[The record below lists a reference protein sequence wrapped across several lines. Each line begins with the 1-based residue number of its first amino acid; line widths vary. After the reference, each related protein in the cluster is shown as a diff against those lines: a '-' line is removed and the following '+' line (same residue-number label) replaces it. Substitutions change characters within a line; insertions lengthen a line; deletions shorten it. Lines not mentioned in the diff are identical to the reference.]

1 VQADPMD
8 RELQRSLG
16 MRKLWLVLVPAAG
29 CVGTAPGGP
38 GSEPNPSVDGGIDG
52 QPVQVDCDAIFDRP
66 GLGQTFYEDNPT
78 YIDERE
84 LPEWIV
90 STPGDVGIDGEALE
104 VGAAELAQ
112 SPALLSLLVV
122 RDGAL
127 VFERYYHGS
136 DASHS
141 NNIHSASKS
150 ILTTLLGIAL
160 ADGTIASLDAPLAN
174 YLPDYIAAGSD
185 KAAITLRHVATMSSG
200 LEWTEDDT
208 EYSIESSDDW
218 VGAILEQ
225 PMTGTPGDFNYSS
238 GMSHV
243 LSAVLTRAT
252 GTSTCTYAHD
262 KLLGPLGITAE
273 HWGRD
278 PSGVFSGG
286 YNLYMTARELA
297 RFGLLFLRDGEWEGR
312 QLVPRSWVQEAI
324 QPQLPAEDGYDYGYY
339 WWLLGGSPEDVAIA
353 WGFGGQFVYL
363 VPSLD
368 LMVVM
373 TADTASDHEELD
385 GETFLYDHLLP
396 AVQ

>member
-1 VQADPMD
+1 MD
-8 RELQRSLG
+8 E
-16 MRKLWLVLVPAAG
+16 
-29 CVGTAPGGP
+29 
-38 GSEPNPSVDGGIDG
+38 
-52 QPVQVDCDAIFDRP
+52 QPVQADCDAISERP
-66 GLGQTFYEDNPT
+66 GGGQTFYEDNPT
-78 YIDERE
+78 YIDEGA
-84 LPEWIV
+84 PPDWMV
-90 STPGDVGIDGEALE
+90 STPGDVGIDDEALE

-122 RDGAL
+122 RNDAL
-127 VFERYYHGS
+127 VFERYYNGS

-150 ILTTLLGIAL
+150 ILSALLGIAL
-160 ADGTIASLDAPLAN
+160 ADGAIASLDAPLAD
-174 YLPDYIAAGSD
+174 YLPEYIETGSD
-185 KAAITLRHVATMSSG
+185 KAAITLRHVVTMSGG

-208 EYSIESSDDW
+208 ESSVIESSDDW

-225 PMTGTPGDFNYSS
+225 PLTGTPGVDFNYSS

-252 GTSTCTYAHD
+252 ETSTCSYAHE
-262 KLLGPLGITAE
+262 KLLAPLGIAAE

-278 PSGVFSGG
+278 PNGVFSGG
-286 YNLYMTARELA
+286 YNLYMTPRELA
-297 RFGLLFLRDGEWEGR
+297 RFGLLFLRDGEWEGN
-312 QLVPRSWVQEAI
+312 QLVPSSWVQESI
-324 QPQLPAEDGYDYGYY
+324 QPQLPAEDGYDYGYF
-339 WWLLGGSPEDVAIA
+339 WWLLSGSPQDVAIA

-363 VPSLD
+363 VPALD

-373 TADTASDHEELD
+373 TADTASDHAELD

>member
-1 VQADPMD
+1 
-8 RELQRSLG
+8 
-16 MRKLWLVLVPAAG
+16 MRRLWLALLPATA
-29 CVGTAPGGP
+29 CVGTGDPGP
-38 GSEPNPSVDGGIDG
+38 DGGIDG

-66 GLGQTFYEDNPT
+66 GAGQTFYEDNPT
-78 YIDERE
+78 YTDERE
-84 LPEWIV
+84 LRGWSV
-90 STPGDVGIDGEALE
+90 STPGDVGIDREALE
-104 VGAAELAQ
+104 VGAAELAR
-112 SPALLSLLVV
+112 SPGLLSLLVV
-122 RDGAL
+122 RRGAL

-150 ILTTLLGIAL
+150 ILSSLLGIAL
-160 ADGTIASLDAPLAN
+160 ADGAIASLDAPLAD
-174 YLPDYIAAGSD
+174 YLPEYIAAGSG

-208 EYSIESSDDW
+208 ESSVIESSDDW
-218 VGAILEQ
+218 VGAILAQ
-225 PMTGTPGDFNYSS
+225 PLTGTPGVDFNYSS

-252 GTSTCTYAHD
+252 GKSTCTYAHE
-262 KLLGPLGITAE
+262 KLLGPLGISAE

-278 PSGVFSGG
+278 PSGIFSGG
-286 YNLYMTARELA
+286 YNLYMTPRELA
-297 RFGLLFLRDGEWEGR
+297 RFGLLFLRDGEWEGN
-312 QLVPRSWVQEAI
+312 QLVPRSWVQDSI

-339 WWLLGGSPEDVAIA
+339 WWLLAGSPANVAIA

-363 VPSLD
+363 VPALD

-373 TADTASDHEELD
+373 TADTARDHDELD